1 MIGSSCYRVPTLG
14 VWSARLAV
22 VKSLVRKETAKVVDS
37 LAQCRYC
44 AALCVGI
51 GMVIKIAHTH
61 ARATQA
67 LLDALERSVSSCCDN
82 NVLLVVAHKPVWHV
96 PAAILACLKP
106 VLCCPVFVL
115 PSSSSAVVHS
125 TAVACSNSV
134 SWEKCGARFRSWY
147 GLNLPQAHGT
157 GGMTLSQ
164 GSTCT
169 SVLPTVFLR
178 LLPPAPRNHSASF
191 APKHVTAH
199 GILRPSHAEAI
210 TRLCTSKKALSH
222 S

>member
-1 MIGSSCYRVPTLG
+1 
-14 VWSARLAV
+14 
-22 VKSLVRKETAKVVDS
+22 
-37 LAQCRYC
+37 
-44 AALCVGI
+44 
-51 GMVIKIAHTH
+51 MVIKIAHTN

-67 LLDALERSVSSCCDN
+67 LLDALERSMSSCCDN
-82 NVLLVVAHKPVWHV
+82 NVLLVAADKPVWHV
-96 PAAILACLKP
+96 PAAMRACLKP

-115 PSSSSAVVHS
+115 LSSSAVVHS

-191 APKHVTAH
+191 APKHVTAY

-210 TRLCTSKKALSH
+210 TRPCTSKKALSH